1 MISLQVIFSWVIMLV
16 IAGCTSPFRHPY
28 YRWGLTNGGSE
39 SVRDVDFHAG
49 REFAGSGEVRPGL
62 GAATNGPGF
71 NPIPEVGTITWES
84 LDGTKHQQQVVI
96 AKNVPD
102 IEHFK
107 GTIFFRFDGK
117 EWQVRPMTD
126 AEERQ
131 RAIDG
136 RPLVPTE

>member
-1 MISLQVIFSWVIMLV
+1 MVLKQVVFSCVMMLV
-16 IAGCTSPFRHPY
+16 VAGCTSPFRHPY
-28 YRWGLTNGGSE
+28 YFWGLTNGGPE
-39 SVRDVDFHAG
+39 SIRNVDFRSGH
-49 REFAGSGEVRPGL
+49 EFASTTAIETGL
-62 GAATNGPGF
+62 VSKTNGPGF
-71 NPIPEVGTITWES
+71 NPIPEVGTITWDS